1 MFRLLRVLG
10 LLAAGLLAAPSL
22 AGTVATPACNH
33 DLAEADRLIH
43 SIRLRENSVKQG
55 DWAGLC
61 RLLQQNQKDM
71 SRARDLMNPCLTGHD
86 HGENIAQIDAS
97 LEDIR
102 YVLNNRCR

>member
-1 MFRLLRVLG
+1 MR
-10 LLAAGLLAAPSL
+10 
-22 AGTVATPACNH
+22 
-33 DLAEADRLIH
+33 LAEADRLIY

-55 DWAGLC
+55 NWAGLC
-61 RLLQQNQKDM
+61 RLLEQNQKYM